1 MAKHSY
7 DKAFGEGAIQ
17 YCLAHPNESY
27 VSISK
32 RFGVHDTTLV
42 DG

>member
-7 DKAFGEGAIQ
+7 DKEFGEGAIQ
-17 YCLAHPNESY
+17 YCLDHPNESY